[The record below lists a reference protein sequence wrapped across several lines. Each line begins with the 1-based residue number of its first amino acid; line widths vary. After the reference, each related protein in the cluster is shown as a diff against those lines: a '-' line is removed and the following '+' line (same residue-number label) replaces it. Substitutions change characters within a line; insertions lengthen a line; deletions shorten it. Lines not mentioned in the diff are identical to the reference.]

1 MPASRR
7 STGLQAEKTNLL
19 KWMSQRPE
27 PVGVSGLS
35 QIRSPRV
42 RGMFT
47 TKGHT
52 LIKRLIPIVALFSM
66 ALTVSPARADSY
78 QDTIDVF
85 KKAVDSNRY
94 FKTAY
99 GYAVFPTIGK
109 GGVGI
114 GGAFGNGRVYERGKY
129 VGDTSMKQVTVGFQL
144 GGQAYSQ
151 IVFFEDQRSFK
162 DFTSGNF
169 EFGAEASAVAITA
182 AAGAKANT
190 AGSSA
195 GASVTKNDAKNV
207 GNYHKGMATFTVAK
221 GGLMYQATIGGQK
234 FSYKP
239 R

>member
-1 MPASRR
+1 MPASKR
-7 STGLQAEKTNLL
+7 STGLQAERTNLL
-19 KWMSQRPE
+19 EWTSQRPE
-27 PVGVSGLS
+27 PIGVSGLG

-42 RGMFT
+42 RDMFT

-52 LIKRLIPIVALFSM
+52 MIKRLIPILALFSM

-129 VGDTSMKQVTVGFQL
+129 VGDTSMTQLTVVFEL
-144 GGQAYSQ
+144 GGQAYSYFILFDEQ
-151 IVFFEDQRSFK
+151 APFI
-162 DFTSGNF
+162 DFYSGY
-169 EFGAEASAVAITA
+169 FGLGLDAS
-182 AAGAKANT
+182 
-190 AGSSA
+190 
-195 GASVTKNDAKNV
+195 
-207 GNYHKGMATFTVAK
+207 
-221 GGLMYQATIGGQK
+221 
-234 FSYKP
+234 
-239 R
+239 